1 MIKHLS
7 RRLKNWSRAVQKV
20 GPVGSWLH
28 VPLVGL
34 LMAVSFNMGCTPV
47 PLSTP
52 SNAFQLTKA
61 QNRGAGEGGVA
72 RAANGNP
79 RNTKRPPETV
89 DEEIAATDEI
99 ARFAGLH
106 PEISYYES
114 RRVPPKADMPWTVE
128 IYVTV
133 GPKAD
138 LKWSEVGYS
147 HLLDAV
153 VEIEKDYSAYPR
165 GYEGHSRE

>member
-7 RRLKNWSRAVQKV
+7 QRLRTKTM
-20 GPVGSWLH
+20 VGSWLH

-34 LMAVSFNMGCTPV
+34 LMAVSFSLGPTPAALGT
-47 PLSTP
+47 PLS
-52 SNAFQLTKA
+52 AFQLTKA
-61 QNRGAGEGGVA
+61 QNREAAKGGVR
-72 RAANGNP
+72 RATQGNP
-79 RNTKRPPETV
+79 RTTKRPPETD
-89 DEEIAATDEI
+89 DEVIAATDEI
-99 ARFAGLH
+99 ARFANLH

-128 IYVTV
+128 LYVTV
-133 GPKAD
+133 GPKVD

-153 VEIEKDYSAYPR
+153 VEIEKDYTAYPR
-165 GYEGHSRE
+165 GHEGHSDEN